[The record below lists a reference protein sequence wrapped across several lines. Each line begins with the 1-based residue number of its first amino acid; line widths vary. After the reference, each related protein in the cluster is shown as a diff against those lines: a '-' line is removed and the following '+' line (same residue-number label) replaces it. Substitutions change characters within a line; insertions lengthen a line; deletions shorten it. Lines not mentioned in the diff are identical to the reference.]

1 MKINL
6 GGGYIDI
13 PGYLK
18 LDKQPEWGGVRANV
32 IADLEEGLP
41 FPDRSIDV
49 LNASHI
55 FEHIRNFIPLMNE
68 CWRVLKDDGFM
79 MVTVPAFPSD
89 GAIAPPDHVRYFV
102 QKTFHCLEKEFCP
115 PDRKAWAVE
124 VNVQFISPL
133 FAEADTEAIFALMR
147 PVR

>member
-1 MKINL
+1 MKVNL

-18 LDKQPEWGGVRANV
+18 LDKQAEWAGVRADV

-55 FEHIRNFIPLMNE
+55 FEHINNFIPLMNE
-68 CWRVLKDDGFM
+68 PHGF
-79 MVTVPAFPSD
+79 D
-89 GAIAPPDHVRYFV
+89 
-102 QKTFHCLEKEFCP
+102 
-115 PDRKAWAVE
+115 
-124 VNVQFISPL
+124 
-133 FAEADTEAIFALMR
+133 
-147 PVR
+147 